1 MLHQG
6 RFTLDIRKH
15 FFSERVVIHWN
26 RLPRKVLESL
36 DMFQKMWHLVTWSRA
51 VTGMG

>member
-1 MLHQG
+1 MWDGQKASVNWFQLHHKLM
-6 RFTLDIRKH
+6 R
-15 FFSERVVIHWN
+15 HWN

-36 DMFQKMWHLVTWSRA
+36 DMFQKMWHLVTLSRA